1 MRKSIIDILFH
12 AEDFVSGEE
21 LSEQLGVSRAAVWK
35 HIKEIRAEGGE
46 IEAHTR
52 RGYRL
57 TKLPDLLKPEYVSLY
72 EEMPGVN
79 YVWMDE
85 IDSTNEEAKRA
96 GRDGAPA
103 KSVFIAEHQGRAKGR
118 LGRGWDS
125 QRGTSI
131 EMTVLLRPQFTPEKA
146 PAITFAAAL
155 GLLRAVRRV
164 CGVQA
169 LIKWPND
176 IVYEGKKLCGILTEM
191 SSDIDHVEYIVCG
204 MGLNVNQ
211 QDFPDEVRKRAVS
224 LRMATGKELNRQQ
237 LCAALT
243 NDVFAYC
250 ERYINEGIGSVFDE
264 YCENSAIIGK
274 EIRIVCANETLNGV
288 CEGFC
293 EDGAVIVRVGQETR
307 IFRAGEVSVRGM
319 ADYI

>member
-1 MRKSIIDILFH
+1 MRESIIDVLFR
-12 AEDFVSGEE
+12 AQDFVSGEE
-21 LSEQLGVSRAAVWK
+21 LSEQLGVSRAAIWK

-57 TKLPDLLKPEYVSLY
+57 QKLPDLLKREYVSLY

-79 YVWMDE
+79 YVWME
-85 IDSTNEEAKRA
+85 EVDSTNEQAKRA
-96 GRDGAPA
+96 ARSGAPA
-103 KSVFIAEHQGRAKGR
+103 KSVFIAEHQGSAKGR

-125 QRGTSI
+125 QRGAAI
-131 EMTVLLRPQFTPEKA
+131 EMTILLRPQFAPEKA

-155 GLLRAVRRV
+155 GLLCAVRRV
-164 CGVQA
+164 CGINA

-191 SSDIDHVEYIVCG
+191 AADIDHVEYIVCG

-211 QDFPDEVRKRAVS
+211 EDFPGDVRKRAVS
-224 LRMATGKELNRQQ
+224 LRMATGHELSRQR
-237 LCAALT
+237 LCAALI

-250 ERYINEGIGSVFDE
+250 GRYTSEGIASVFDE

-274 EIRIVCANETLNGV
+274 EIRIVCAGGTLTGV

-293 EDGAVIVRVGQETR
+293 EDGAVIVRVGQERKT
-307 IFRAGEVSVRGM
+307 FRAGEVSLRGM
-319 ADYI
+319 ADYV

>member
-1 MRKSIIDILFH
+1 MRETITKLLFQ
-12 AEDFVSGEE
+12 AQDFLSGEE
-21 LSEQLGVSRAAVWK
+21 LSEKLGVSRAAVWK
-35 HIKEIRAEGGE
+35 HIKEMRDEGAE

-57 TKLPDLLKPEYVSLY
+57 IKLPDLLKREYVSLY

-79 YVWMDE
+79 YVWLDE

-96 GRDGAPA
+96 ARDGAPS

-125 QRGTSI
+125 QRATSI
-131 EMTVLLRPQFTPEKA
+131 EMTVLMRPQFSPEKA

-155 GLLRAVRRV
+155 GLLCAVRRV
-164 CGVQA
+164 CGVNA
-169 LIKWPND
+169 RIKWPND

-191 SSDIDHVEYIVCG
+191 SSDLDHVEYIVCG

-211 QDFPDEVRKRAVS
+211 QDFPAEVRERAVS
-224 LRMATGKELNRQQ
+224 LYMTTGGKIDRQR
-237 LCAALT
+237 LCAALV

-250 ERYINEGIGSVFDE
+250 ERYIEQGIEAIFNE
-264 YCENSAIIGK
+264 YCENSAIIGR
-274 EIRIVCANETLNGV
+274 EIRIVCAHETMTGI

-293 EDGAVIVRVGQETR
+293 EDGAIIVRVGQEKKV
-307 IFRAGEVSVRGM
+307 FRAGEVSVRGM
-319 ADYI
+319 ADYV